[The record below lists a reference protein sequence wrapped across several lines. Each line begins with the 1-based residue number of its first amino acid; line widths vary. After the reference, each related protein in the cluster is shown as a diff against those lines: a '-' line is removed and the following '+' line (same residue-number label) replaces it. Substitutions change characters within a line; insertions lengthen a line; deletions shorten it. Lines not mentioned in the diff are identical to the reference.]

1 MFSKRTEW
9 KLTTNSFT
17 RTLAELK
24 ASGITLL
31 DLTVSNPTQ
40 CGLHYD
46 SHAILSAFQNPNS
59 LSYDPQ
65 PKGLLAARQEVS
77 RYYLEDHQTVV
88 DPEGIFLTTST
99 SEAYSFI
106 FRLLCNPQDEVLV
119 PKPSYPLFDYLADL
133 QDVTLV
139 PYSLQYAQGWL
150 VDFQFLLHA
159 ITSRTRAILLVH
171 PNNPT
176 GSYIRPQEMAQLNS
190 ICHDRGLALIVDEVF
205 LDYPFV
211 PGPPKTF
218 TQNHEV
224 LTFTLS
230 GLSKISALPQMK
242 VAWTVCTGPENLV
255 RSALDRLE
263 LISDTYLSLN
273 APTQWAI
280 PTLFAQRDSIQTQ
293 LRERVRTNREE
304 LSRRL
309 VGQTT
314 YELLEAEAGW
324 YAVLR
329 VPCDRSDEDRAI
341 NLMRQQHVIVHPGHF
356 FDFPRDGFLV
366 ISLITPVH
374 EFAEGLSRLLS
385 VSYPH

>member
-9 KLTTNSFT
+9 KLTTNPFT
-17 RTLAELK
+17 QTLDELR
-24 ASGITLL
+24 AGGVTLL

-40 CGLHYD
+40 CGLQYD
-46 SHAILSAFQNPNS
+46 SHAILSSFQNQNS

-65 PKGLLAARQEVS
+65 PKGLLAARKEVA
-77 RYYLEDHQTVV
+77 RYYHDDHRTVV
-88 DPEGIFLTTST
+88 DPGAIFLTTST

-133 QDVTLV
+133 QDVALI

-150 VDFQFLLHA
+150 VDFQSLVHA
-159 ITSRTRAILLVH
+159 ITPRTRAILLVH

-176 GSYIRPQEMAQLNS
+176 GSYIRTEEMVQLNA
-190 ICHDRGLALIVDEVF
+190 ICRERELALIVDEVF

-218 TQNHEV
+218 AGNQDV

-242 VAWTVCTGPENLV
+242 VAWTTCTGPDELV
-255 RSALDRLE
+255 CPAVNRLE
-263 LISDTYLSLN
+263 MIADTYLSLN

-280 PTLFAQRDSIQTQ
+280 PALFAQRNSVQTQ
-293 LRERVRTNREE
+293 LRERVQTNREE

-309 VGQTT
+309 VGQMS

-329 VPCDRSDEDRAI
+329 VSSDLSDEDRAI
-341 NLMRQQHVIVHPGHF
+341 NLMRNQHVIVHPGHF
-356 FDFPRDGFLV
+356 FDFPKEGFLV
-366 ISLITPVH
+366 ISLIAPVH
-374 EFAEGLSRLLS
+374 EFAKGISRLLS
-385 VSYPH
+385 AT